1 MNLLEK
7 FKQHIHYDEGIDE
20 AMLSVYLSNAERY
33 VKNGTGKVSEYLVLL
48 VAGIMWEY
56 RASEKELE
64 DALNAITPF
73 FVQEVYADETETN
86 N

>member
-7 FKQHIHYDEGIDE
+7 FKLHIHYDEGIDE
-20 AMLSVYLSNAERY
+20 TMLSFYLKNAERY
-33 VKNGTGKVSEYLVLL
+33 VLNATGHVNEYIVLL

-73 FVQEVYADETETN
+73 IVQEVFTIAETDN
-86 N
+86 Q

>member
-7 FKQHIHYDEGIDE
+7 FKQHIFYDEGIDE
-20 AMLSVYLSNAERY
+20 PMLSFYLQSAERY
-33 VKNGTGKVSEYLVLL
+33 VLNATGYVNEYIVLL

-73 FVQEVYADETETN
+73 IVQEVFSSEKTYNE
-86 N
+86 

>member
-7 FKQHIHYDEGIDE
+7 FKLHIHYDEGIE
-20 AMLSVYLSNAERY
+20 ETMLSFYLQNAERY
-33 VKNGTGKVSEYLVLL
+33 VLNATGYVNEYIVLL

-73 FVQEVYADETETN
+73 IVQEVFTIAETDHE
-86 N
+86 